1 MLQKTGALGKQI
13 GVAPRRQCPAD
24 DKTQDGHQGKSPGL
38 PPAPLPGDDQRQER
52 DQHNEEQHLE
62 DNSEGEGF
70 CCVLHIISLLG
81 VLYEPLFY
89 GLTLRRGEWQVIN
102 RFL

>member
-1 MLQKTGALGKQI
+1 MK
-13 GVAPRRQCPAD
+13 
-24 DKTQDGHQGKSPGL
+24 
-38 PPAPLPGDDQRQER
+38 
-52 DQHNEEQHLE
+52 
-62 DNSEGEGF
+62 NSIWRTTLEGEGF